1 MRQSKNMSDEDLA
14 KEIARLRGSSIS
26 EEQLGLFFEYLS
38 QIRYGSITLTI
49 QDGKAIQIDKIE
61 KIRIR

>member
-1 MRQSKNMSDEDLA
+1 VGSEII
-14 KEIARLRGSSIS
+14 KEIIRLYGESIS
-26 EEQLGLFFEYLS
+26 EENIRKFFEYLG
-38 QIRYGSITLTI
+38 QIQYGSITLTI